1 MPAAE
6 SNPADARSSVLDID
20 AQQVGALYAK
30 ALLGA
35 VEKAGKT
42 ESAMEEFD
50 SLIADVLDRQPKF
63 ESVLASGAIPTEQV
77 VAILDKALGKQAS
90 PLFLSFLKVMARHGR
105 LNCLRAVHR
114 SAHELYNQMRGRV
127 VVRMITATEVGVAME
142 GLVAKSLRGVLGVEP
157 VLEREINPDLIAG
170 IVLQIGDTVY
180 DGSVRTQFQRL
191 RTSMLE
197 RSIHE
202 IQSRRDR
209 FSSPS

>member
-30 ALLGA
+30 AFLGT

-50 SLIADVLDRQPKF
+50 SLITDVLDRQPKF

-77 VAILDKALGKQAS
+77 VDILDKALGKQAS
-90 PLFLSFLKVMARHGR
+90 PLFLNFLKVMARHGR

-114 SAHELYNQMRGRV
+114 SAHELYNEMRGRV
-127 VVRMITATEVGVAME
+127 VVRMITATEVGVAMA